1 VGFRLGHH
9 IAVQPFAFFWAQ
21 PFGMSPSEDRLW
33 ERIPRGGR
41 ASFSRLED
49 LDASGWVFAIFRICP
64 GSPDLSVE
72 AGSLPVIGLRCGV
85 PGFASGLWQQIL
97 FSMFT
102 SKRRSR
108 SVGSGGVRFAHLAGF
123 SLSGFPA
130 SLSFPR
136 FTGRLSDRRWLSQL

>member
-1 VGFRLGHH
+1 VRFRLGHH
-9 IAVQPFAFFWAQ
+9 VAMQPFVLIAPWAFGSRR
-21 PFGMSPSEDRLW
+21 FGNRLW
-33 ERIPRGGR
+33 ERIPRGGG

-130 SLSFPR
+130 SCSSPK
-136 FTGRLSDRRWLSQL
+136 FTGRLHDRRWLP